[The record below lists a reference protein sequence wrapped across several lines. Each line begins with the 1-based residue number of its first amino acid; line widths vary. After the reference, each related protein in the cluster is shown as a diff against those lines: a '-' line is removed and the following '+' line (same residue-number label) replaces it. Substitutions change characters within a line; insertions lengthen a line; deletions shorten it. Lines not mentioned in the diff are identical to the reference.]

1 MSILDRLHTN
11 VADVGVFATIAL
23 IFGLIK
29 WAVTPGPVH
38 WKTTVVNLII
48 GVSVG
53 VITGGLALEL
63 NAGDFGAIT
72 ATSVATLLSRELI
85 DFIRDKQAL
94 SALARK
100 AADNLVDKATK

>member
-11 VADVGVFATIAL
+11 AADVGVFATIAL

-38 WKTTVVNLII
+38 WKTTAINLII

-72 ATSVATLLSRELI
+72 ATSVASLLSRELV

-94 SALARK
+94 GALAK
-100 AADNLVDKATK
+100 QAAENLIDKATK

>member
-11 VADVGVFATIAL
+11 AADVGVFASIAL
-23 IFGLIK
+23 FFGLVK
-29 WAVTPGPVH
+29 WAVTPGHVM
-38 WKTTVVNLII
+38 WKTVVANLII

-72 ATSVATLLSRELI
+72 ATSVASLLSRELV

-94 SALARK
+94 GALAKK
-100 AADNLVDKATK
+100 AAENLVDKATK